1 MITRRDVIA
10 DAADKCMKELYSLA
24 QPAITWEDFIKENKE
39 FIKREEEYYKLP
51 KENRI
56 SYKEFMGPKPYEF
69 YYLPKEVLKEIV
81 DNYIYAYEIDEHQN
95 LLDTIDL
102 LKKYCDD
109 PIEEFYHPKE
119 GEKPGYR
126 DYRRPDN
133 LVTCLI
139 SELKEYANSDIS
151 EEIVYKAKDLFE
163 LCIDSGAIMLM
174 QAKITKTKEE
184 GVKIL
189 QENVKNGISSMIDV
203 KVNSIISFDK
213 IKGIRDAYYKTYTL
227 NEKR

>member
-51 KENRI
+51 KENKI

-109 PIEEFYHPKE
+109 PIEEFYHPGE
-119 GEKPGYR
+119 GENPGYR
-126 DYRRPDN
+126 DYRHPDN
-133 LVTCLI
+133 LSTCLI

-151 EEIVYKAKDLFE
+151 EEIIYKAKDLFFKFLDMAGKFYNSHWWLNSFNTTVYLGASPNSNKE
-163 LCIDSGAIMLM
+163 AVIENWKKYRNKDIEIDES
-174 QAKITKTKEE
+174 KYTEE
-184 GVKIL
+184 
-189 QENVKNGISSMIDV
+189 DY
-203 KVNSIISFDK
+203 D
-213 IKGIRDAYYKTYTL
+213 
-227 NEKR
+227 

>member
-24 QPAITWEDFIKENKE
+24 QPAITWEEFIKENKE

-109 PIEEFYHPKE
+109 PIEEFYHPGE
-119 GEKPGYR
+119 GENPGYR
-126 DYRRPDN
+126 DYRHPDN
-133 LVTCLI
+133 LTTCLI
-139 SELKEYANSDIS
+139 NELKEYASSDIS
-151 EEIVYKAKDLFE
+151 EEIVYKAKDLFFKFLDMAGKFYNSHWWLNSFNTTVYLGASPNSNKE
-163 LCIDSGAIMLM
+163 AVIENWKKYRNKDIEIDES
-174 QAKITKTKEE
+174 KYNEE
-184 GVKIL
+184 
-189 QENVKNGISSMIDV
+189 DY
-203 KVNSIISFDK
+203 D
-213 IKGIRDAYYKTYTL
+213 
-227 NEKR
+227 

>member
-24 QPAITWEDFIKENKE
+24 QPTITWEDFIKENKE

-51 KENRI
+51 KENKI

-69 YYLPKEVLKEIV
+69 YYLPKEVLKEV
-81 DNYIYAYEIDEHQN
+81 ADNYIYAYEIDEHQN

-109 PIEEFYHPKE
+109 PIEEFYHPGE
-119 GEKPGYR
+119 GESPGYR
-126 DYRRPDN
+126 DYRHPDS

-139 SELKEYANSDIS
+139 SELKEYASSDIS
-151 EEIVYKAKDLFE
+151 EEIVYKAKDLFFKFLDMAGKFYNSHWWLNSFNTTVYLGASPNSNKE
-163 LCIDSGAIMLM
+163 AVIENWKKYRNKDIEIDES
-174 QAKITKTKEE
+174 KYNEE
-184 GVKIL
+184 
-189 QENVKNGISSMIDV
+189 NYD
-203 KVNSIISFDK
+203 
-213 IKGIRDAYYKTYTL
+213 
-227 NEKR
+227 

>member
-39 FIKREEEYYKLP
+39 FIKKEEEYYKLP

-56 SYKEFMGPKPYEF
+56 SYKEFIGPKPYEF

-95 LLDTIDL
+95 LLNTIDL

-109 PIEEFYHPKE
+109 PIEEFYHPGE
-119 GEKPGYR
+119 GKNPGYR
-126 DYRRPDN
+126 DYRHPDN

-139 SELKEYANSDIS
+139 SELKEYTSSDLS
-151 EEIVYKAKDLFE
+151 EEIVDKAKDLFFKFLDKAGKFYDSHWWLNSFNTTVYLGASPNSNKE
-163 LCIDSGAIMLM
+163 AVIENWKKYRNKDIEIDES
-174 QAKITKTKEE
+174 KYNEE
-184 GVKIL
+184 
-189 QENVKNGISSMIDV
+189 DY
-203 KVNSIISFDK
+203 D
-213 IKGIRDAYYKTYTL
+213 
-227 NEKR
+227 

>member
-109 PIEEFYHPKE
+109 PIEEFYHPGE
-119 GEKPGYR
+119 GENPGYR
-126 DYRRPDN
+126 DYRHPDN

-139 SELKEYANSDIS
+139 SEFKEYTSSNIS
-151 EEIVYKAKDLFE
+151 EEIVDKAKDLFFKFLDMAGKFYNSHWWLNSFNTTVYLGASPNSNKE
-163 LCIDSGAIMLM
+163 AVIENWKKYRNKDIEIDES
-174 QAKITKTKEE
+174 KYNEE
-184 GVKIL
+184 
-189 QENVKNGISSMIDV
+189 DY
-203 KVNSIISFDK
+203 D
-213 IKGIRDAYYKTYTL
+213 
-227 NEKR
+227 

>member
-51 KENRI
+51 KENKI

-109 PIEEFYHPKE
+109 PIEEFYHPGE
-119 GEKPGYR
+119 GENPGYR
-126 DYRRPDN
+126 DYRHPDN
-133 LVTCLI
+133 LTTCLI
-139 SELKEYANSDIS
+139 SELKEYVSSDIS
-151 EEIVYKAKDLFE
+151 EELVYKAKDLFFKFLDMAGKFYNSHWWLNSFNTTVYLGASPNSNKE
-163 LCIDSGAIMLM
+163 AVIENWKKYRNKDIEIDES
-174 QAKITKTKEE
+174 KYNEE
-184 GVKIL
+184 
-189 QENVKNGISSMIDV
+189 DY
-203 KVNSIISFDK
+203 D
-213 IKGIRDAYYKTYTL
+213 
-227 NEKR
+227 

>member
-24 QPAITWEDFIKENKE
+24 QPTITWEDFIKENKE

-51 KENRI
+51 KENKI

-69 YYLPKEVLKEIV
+69 YYLPKEVLKEVV

-109 PIEEFYHPKE
+109 PIEEFYHPGE
-119 GEKPGYR
+119 GESPGYR
-126 DYRRPDN
+126 DYRHPDS

-139 SELKEYANSDIS
+139 SELKEYASSDIS
-151 EEIVYKAKDLFE
+151 EEIVYKAKDLFFKFLDMAGKFYNSHWWLNSFNTTVYLGASPNSNKE
-163 LCIDSGAIMLM
+163 AVIENWKKYRNKDIEIDES
-174 QAKITKTKEE
+174 KYNEE
-184 GVKIL
+184 
-189 QENVKNGISSMIDV
+189 DY
-203 KVNSIISFDK
+203 D
-213 IKGIRDAYYKTYTL
+213 
-227 NEKR
+227 

>member
-39 FIKREEEYYKLP
+39 FIKKEEEYYKLP

-109 PIEEFYHPKE
+109 PIEEFYHPGE
-119 GEKPGYR
+119 GENPGYR
-126 DYRRPDN
+126 DYRHPDN
-133 LVTCLI
+133 LSTCLI
-139 SELKEYANSDIS
+139 SELKEYTSSDIS
-151 EEIVYKAKDLFE
+151 EEIIYKAKDLFFKFLDMAGKFYNSHWWLNSFNTTVYLGASPNSNKE
-163 LCIDSGAIMLM
+163 AVIENWKKYRNKDIEIDES
-174 QAKITKTKEE
+174 KYNEE
-184 GVKIL
+184 
-189 QENVKNGISSMIDV
+189 DY
-203 KVNSIISFDK
+203 D
-213 IKGIRDAYYKTYTL
+213 
-227 NEKR
+227 

>member
-109 PIEEFYHPKE
+109 PIEEFYHPGE
-119 GEKPGYR
+119 GENPGYR
-126 DYRRPDN
+126 DYRHPDN
-133 LVTCLI
+133 LATGLI
-139 SELKEYANSDIS
+139 SELKEYASSDIS
-151 EEIVYKAKDLFE
+151 EEIVDKAKDLFFKFLDMAGKFYNSHWWLNSFNTTVYLGASPNSNKDAVIE
-163 LCIDSGAIMLM
+163 NWKKYRNKDIEIDES
-174 QAKITKTKEE
+174 KYNEE
-184 GVKIL
+184 
-189 QENVKNGISSMIDV
+189 DY
-203 KVNSIISFDK
+203 D
-213 IKGIRDAYYKTYTL
+213 
-227 NEKR
+227 

>member
-109 PIEEFYHPKE
+109 PIEEFYHPGE
-119 GEKPGYR
+119 GENPGYR
-126 DYRRPDN
+126 DYRHPDN
-133 LVTCLI
+133 LATCLI
-139 SELKEYANSDIS
+139 SELKEYANSDIN
-151 EEIVYKAKDLFE
+151 EEIIHKAKDLFFKFLDMAGKFYNSHWWLNSFNTTVYLGASPNSNKE
-163 LCIDSGAIMLM
+163 AVIENWKKYRNKDIEIDES
-174 QAKITKTKEE
+174 KYNEE
-184 GVKIL
+184 
-189 QENVKNGISSMIDV
+189 NYD
-203 KVNSIISFDK
+203 
-213 IKGIRDAYYKTYTL
+213 
-227 NEKR
+227 

>member
-24 QPAITWEDFIKENKE
+24 QPKITWEEFIKENKE
-39 FIKREEEYYKLP
+39 FIKREEEYYKLS

-69 YYLPKEVLKEIV
+69 YYLPKEVLKDIV

-109 PIEEFYHPKE
+109 PIEEFYHPGE

-126 DYRRPDN
+126 DYRHPDN

-151 EEIVYKAKDLFE
+151 EEIVYKAKDLFFKFLDMAGKFYNSHWWLNSFSTTVYLGASPNSNKE
-163 LCIDSGAIMLM
+163 SVIENWKKYRNKDIEIDES
-174 QAKITKTKEE
+174 KYNEE
-184 GVKIL
+184 
-189 QENVKNGISSMIDV
+189 DY
-203 KVNSIISFDK
+203 D
-213 IKGIRDAYYKTYTL
+213 
-227 NEKR
+227 

>member
-24 QPAITWEDFIKENKE
+24 QPVITWEDFIKENKE
-39 FIKREEEYYKLP
+39 FIKKEEEYYKLP

-109 PIEEFYHPKE
+109 PIEEFYHPGE
-119 GEKPGYR
+119 GENPGYR
-126 DYRRPDN
+126 DYRHPDN
-133 LVTCLI
+133 LSTCLI

-151 EEIVYKAKDLFE
+151 EEIVDKAKDLFFKFLDMAGKFYNSHWWLNSFNTTVYLGASPNSNKE
-163 LCIDSGAIMLM
+163 AVIENWKKYRNKDIKIDES
-174 QAKITKTKEE
+174 KYNEE
-184 GVKIL
+184 
-189 QENVKNGISSMIDV
+189 DY
-203 KVNSIISFDK
+203 D
-213 IKGIRDAYYKTYTL
+213 
-227 NEKR
+227 

>member
-10 DAADKCMKELYSLA
+10 DAADKCMKDLYSLA
-24 QPAITWEDFIKENKE
+24 QPAITWEEFIKENKE

-109 PIEEFYHPKE
+109 PIEEFYHPGE
-119 GEKPGYR
+119 GENPGYR
-126 DYRRPDN
+126 DYRHPDN
-133 LVTCLI
+133 LTTCFI
-139 SELKEYANSDIS
+139 NELKEYTSSNIS
-151 EEIVYKAKDLFE
+151 EEIVYKAKDLFFKFLDKAGKFYNSHWWLNSFNTTVYLGASPNSNKE
-163 LCIDSGAIMLM
+163 AVIENWKKYRNKDIEIDES
-174 QAKITKTKEE
+174 KYNEE
-184 GVKIL
+184 
-189 QENVKNGISSMIDV
+189 
-203 KVNSIISFDK
+203 
-213 IKGIRDAYYKTYTL
+213 YYD
-227 NEKR
+227 

>member
-51 KENRI
+51 KENKI

-109 PIEEFYHPKE
+109 PIEEFYHPGE
-119 GEKPGYR
+119 GENPGYR
-126 DYRRPDN
+126 DYRHPNN
-133 LVTCLI
+133 LATCLI

-151 EEIVYKAKDLFE
+151 EEIIYKAKDLFFKFLDMAGKFYNSHWWLNSFNTTVYLGASPNSNKE
-163 LCIDSGAIMLM
+163 AVIENWKKYRNKDIEIDES
-174 QAKITKTKEE
+174 KYNEE
-184 GVKIL
+184 
-189 QENVKNGISSMIDV
+189 DY
-203 KVNSIISFDK
+203 D
-213 IKGIRDAYYKTYTL
+213 
-227 NEKR
+227 

>member
-24 QPAITWEDFIKENKE
+24 QPAITWEEFIKENKE

-51 KENRI
+51 KENKI

-95 LLDTIDL
+95 LLNTIDL

-109 PIEEFYHPKE
+109 PIEEFYHPGE
-119 GEKPGYR
+119 GKNPGYR
-126 DYRRPDN
+126 DYRHPDN
-133 LVTCLI
+133 LSTCLI
-139 SELKEYANSDIS
+139 SELKEYAGSDIS
-151 EEIVYKAKDLFE
+151 EEIVYKAKDLFFKFLDMAGKFYNSHWWLNSFNTTVYLGASPNSNKE
-163 LCIDSGAIMLM
+163 AVIENWKKYRNKDIEIDES
-174 QAKITKTKEE
+174 KYNEE
-184 GVKIL
+184 
-189 QENVKNGISSMIDV
+189 DY
-203 KVNSIISFDK
+203 D
-213 IKGIRDAYYKTYTL
+213 
-227 NEKR
+227 

>member
-24 QPAITWEDFIKENKE
+24 QPTITWEDFIKENKE

-51 KENRI
+51 KENKI

-109 PIEEFYHPKE
+109 PIEEFYHPGE
-119 GEKPGYR
+119 GESPGYR
-126 DYRRPDN
+126 DYRHTDN

-139 SELKEYANSDIS
+139 CELKEYTSSDIS
-151 EEIVYKAKDLFE
+151 EEIVYKAKDLFFKFLDMAGKFYNSHWWLNSFNTTVYLGASPNSNKE
-163 LCIDSGAIMLM
+163 AVIENWKKYRNKDIEIDES
-174 QAKITKTKEE
+174 KYNEE
-184 GVKIL
+184 
-189 QENVKNGISSMIDV
+189 DY
-203 KVNSIISFDK
+203 D
-213 IKGIRDAYYKTYTL
+213 
-227 NEKR
+227 

>member
-51 KENRI
+51 KENKI

-109 PIEEFYHPKE
+109 PIEEFYHPGE
-119 GEKPGYR
+119 GENPGYR
-126 DYRRPDN
+126 DYRHPDN
-133 LVTCLI
+133 LSTCLI

-151 EEIVYKAKDLFE
+151 EEIIYKAKDLFFKFLDMAGKFYNSHWWLNSFNTTVYLGASPNSNKE
-163 LCIDSGAIMLM
+163 AVIENWKKYRNKDIEIDES
-174 QAKITKTKEE
+174 KYNEE
-184 GVKIL
+184 
-189 QENVKNGISSMIDV
+189 DY
-203 KVNSIISFDK
+203 D
-213 IKGIRDAYYKTYTL
+213 
-227 NEKR
+227 

>member
-109 PIEEFYHPKE
+109 PIEEFYHPGE
-119 GEKPGYR
+119 GENPGYR
-126 DYRRPDN
+126 DYRHPDN
-133 LVTCLI
+133 LSTCLI

-151 EEIVYKAKDLFE
+151 EEIIYKAKDLFFKFLDMAGKFYNSHWWLNSFNTTVYLGASPNSNKE
-163 LCIDSGAIMLM
+163 AVIENWKKYRNKDIEIDES
-174 QAKITKTKEE
+174 KYNEE
-184 GVKIL
+184 
-189 QENVKNGISSMIDV
+189 DY
-203 KVNSIISFDK
+203 D
-213 IKGIRDAYYKTYTL
+213 
-227 NEKR
+227 

>member
-24 QPAITWEDFIKENKE
+24 QPAITWEDFIKENQE

-109 PIEEFYHPKE
+109 PIEEFYHPGE
-119 GEKPGYR
+119 GENPGYR
-126 DYRRPDN
+126 DYRHPDN
-133 LVTCLI
+133 LATCLI

-151 EEIVYKAKDLFE
+151 EEIIYKAKDLFFKF
-163 LCIDSGAIMLM
+163 LDMAG
-174 QAKITKTKEE
+174 KFY
-184 GVKIL
+184 
-189 QENVKNGISSMIDV
+189 
-203 KVNSIISFDK
+203 NSHWWLNSFNTTVYFVLSQDFK
-213 IKGIRDAYYKTYTL
+213 MESCG
-227 NEKR
+227 

>member
-24 QPAITWEDFIKENKE
+24 QPTITWEDFIKENKE

-69 YYLPKEVLKEIV
+69 YYLPKEVLKEVV

-109 PIEEFYHPKE
+109 PIEEFYHPGE
-119 GEKPGYR
+119 GESPGYR
-126 DYRRPDN
+126 DYRHPDS

-139 SELKEYANSDIS
+139 SELKEYASSDIS
-151 EEIVYKAKDLFE
+151 EEIVYKAKDLFFKFLDMAGKFYNSHWWLNSFNTTVYLGASPNSNKE
-163 LCIDSGAIMLM
+163 AVIENWKKYRNKDIEIDES
-174 QAKITKTKEE
+174 KYNEE
-184 GVKIL
+184 
-189 QENVKNGISSMIDV
+189 NYD
-203 KVNSIISFDK
+203 
-213 IKGIRDAYYKTYTL
+213 
-227 NEKR
+227 

>member
-24 QPAITWEDFIKENKE
+24 QPAITWEEFIKENKE

-109 PIEEFYHPKE
+109 PIEEFYHPGE
-119 GEKPGYR
+119 GENPGYR
-126 DYRRPDN
+126 DYRHPDN
-133 LVTCLI
+133 LEKELI
-139 SELKEYANSDIS
+139 KYIHDNMSQDGCQDEENESIDLQNLFFKFLDMAGKFYNSHWWLNSFNTTVYLGASPNSNKEAVIENWKKYRNKDIEIDES
-151 EEIVYKAKDLFE
+151 KYNEENYD
-163 LCIDSGAIMLM
+163 
-174 QAKITKTKEE
+174 
-184 GVKIL
+184 
-189 QENVKNGISSMIDV
+189 
-203 KVNSIISFDK
+203 
-213 IKGIRDAYYKTYTL
+213 
-227 NEKR
+227 

>member
-24 QPAITWEDFIKENKE
+24 QPKITWEEFIKENKE
-39 FIKREEEYYKLP
+39 FIKREEEYYKLS

-81 DNYIYAYEIDEHQN
+81 DNYIYAYEIGEHQN

-109 PIEEFYHPKE
+109 PIEEFYHPGE

-126 DYRRPDN
+126 DYRHPDN

-151 EEIVYKAKDLFE
+151 EEIVYKAKDLFFKFLDMAGKFYNSHWWLNSFSTTVYLGASPNSNKE
-163 LCIDSGAIMLM
+163 SVIENWKKYRNKDIEIDES
-174 QAKITKTKEE
+174 KYNEE
-184 GVKIL
+184 
-189 QENVKNGISSMIDV
+189 DY
-203 KVNSIISFDK
+203 D
-213 IKGIRDAYYKTYTL
+213 
-227 NEKR
+227 

>member
-51 KENRI
+51 KENKI

-109 PIEEFYHPKE
+109 PIEEFYHSGE
-119 GEKPGYR
+119 GENPGYR
-126 DYRRPDN
+126 DYRHPDN
-133 LVTCLI
+133 LVTCLT
-139 SELKEYANSDIS
+139 SELKEYVSSDIS
-151 EEIVYKAKDLFE
+151 EEIVYKAKDLFFKFLDMAGKFYNSHWWLNSFNTTVYLGASPNSNKE
-163 LCIDSGAIMLM
+163 AVIENWKKYRNKDIEIDES
-174 QAKITKTKEE
+174 KYNEE
-184 GVKIL
+184 
-189 QENVKNGISSMIDV
+189 DY
-203 KVNSIISFDK
+203 D
-213 IKGIRDAYYKTYTL
+213 
-227 NEKR
+227 

>member
-24 QPAITWEDFIKENKE
+24 QPAITWEEFIKENKE

-109 PIEEFYHPKE
+109 PIEEFYHPGE
-119 GEKPGYR
+119 GENPGYR
-126 DYRRPDN
+126 DYRHPDN
-133 LVTCLI
+133 LATCLI
-139 SELKEYANSDIS
+139 SELKEYTSSDIS
-151 EEIVYKAKDLFE
+151 EEIICKAKDLFFKFLDMAGKFYNSHWWLNSFNTTVYLGASPNSNKE
-163 LCIDSGAIMLM
+163 AVIENWKKYRNKDIEIDES
-174 QAKITKTKEE
+174 KYNEE
-184 GVKIL
+184 
-189 QENVKNGISSMIDV
+189 DY
-203 KVNSIISFDK
+203 D
-213 IKGIRDAYYKTYTL
+213 
-227 NEKR
+227 

>member
-102 LKKYCDD
+102 LKKYCED
-109 PIEEFYHPKE
+109 PIEEFYHPGE
-119 GEKPGYR
+119 GENPGYR
-126 DYRRPDN
+126 DYRHPDN
-133 LVTCLI
+133 LATCLI
-139 SELKEYANSDIS
+139 SELKEYASSDIS
-151 EEIVYKAKDLFE
+151 EEIVDKAKDLFFKFLDMAGKFYNSHWWLNSFNTTVYLGASPNSNKE
-163 LCIDSGAIMLM
+163 AVIENWKKYRNKDIEIDES
-174 QAKITKTKEE
+174 KYNEE
-184 GVKIL
+184 
-189 QENVKNGISSMIDV
+189 DY
-203 KVNSIISFDK
+203 D
-213 IKGIRDAYYKTYTL
+213 
-227 NEKR
+227 

>member
-24 QPAITWEDFIKENKE
+24 QPAITWEEFIKENKE

-109 PIEEFYHPKE
+109 PIEEFYHPGE
-119 GEKPGYR
+119 GENPGYR
-126 DYRRPDN
+126 DYRHPDN
-133 LVTCLI
+133 LATCLI
-139 SELKEYANSDIS
+139 SELKESTSSDIS
-151 EEIVYKAKDLFE
+151 EEIICKAKDLFFKFLDMAGKFYNSHWWLNSFNTTVYLGASPNSNKE
-163 LCIDSGAIMLM
+163 AVIENWKKYRNKDIEIDES
-174 QAKITKTKEE
+174 KYNEE
-184 GVKIL
+184 
-189 QENVKNGISSMIDV
+189 DY
-203 KVNSIISFDK
+203 D
-213 IKGIRDAYYKTYTL
+213 
-227 NEKR
+227 

>member
-109 PIEEFYHPKE
+109 PIEEFYHPGE
-119 GEKPGYR
+119 GENPGYR
-126 DYRRPDN
+126 DYRHPDN
-133 LVTCLI
+133 LTTCLI
-139 SELKEYANSDIS
+139 SELKEYVSSDIS
-151 EEIVYKAKDLFE
+151 EEIVYKAKDLFFKFLDMAGKFYNSHWWLNSFNTTVYLGASPNSNKE
-163 LCIDSGAIMLM
+163 AVIENWKKYRNKDIEIDES
-174 QAKITKTKEE
+174 KYNEE
-184 GVKIL
+184 
-189 QENVKNGISSMIDV
+189 DY
-203 KVNSIISFDK
+203 D
-213 IKGIRDAYYKTYTL
+213 
-227 NEKR
+227 

>member
-51 KENRI
+51 KENKI

-109 PIEEFYHPKE
+109 PIEEFYHPGE
-119 GEKPGYR
+119 GENPGYR
-126 DYRRPDN
+126 DYRHPDN
-133 LVTCLI
+133 LTTCLI

-151 EEIVYKAKDLFE
+151 EEIIYKAKDLFFKFLDMAGKFYNSHWWLNSFNTTVYLGASPNSNKE
-163 LCIDSGAIMLM
+163 AVIENWKKYRNKDIEIDES
-174 QAKITKTKEE
+174 KYNEE
-184 GVKIL
+184 
-189 QENVKNGISSMIDV
+189 DY
-203 KVNSIISFDK
+203 D
-213 IKGIRDAYYKTYTL
+213 
-227 NEKR
+227 

>member
-39 FIKREEEYYKLP
+39 FINREEEYYKLP

-109 PIEEFYHPKE
+109 PIEEFYHPGE
-119 GEKPGYR
+119 GENPGYR
-126 DYRRPDN
+126 DYRHPDN
-133 LVTCLI
+133 LATCLI

-151 EEIVYKAKDLFE
+151 EEIICKAKDLFFKFLDMAGKFYNSHWWLNSFNTTVYLGASPNSNKE
-163 LCIDSGAIMLM
+163 AVIENWKKYRNKDIEIDES
-174 QAKITKTKEE
+174 KYNEE
-184 GVKIL
+184 
-189 QENVKNGISSMIDV
+189 DY
-203 KVNSIISFDK
+203 D
-213 IKGIRDAYYKTYTL
+213 
-227 NEKR
+227 

>member
-24 QPAITWEDFIKENKE
+24 QPAITWEEFIKENKE

-69 YYLPKEVLKEIV
+69 YYLPKEVLKEII

-109 PIEEFYHPKE
+109 PIEEFYHPGE
-119 GEKPGYR
+119 GENPGYR
-126 DYRRPDN
+126 DYRHPDN
-133 LVTCLI
+133 LATCLI
-139 SELKEYANSDIS
+139 SELKEYTSSDIS
-151 EEIVYKAKDLFE
+151 EEIIYKAKDLFFKFLDMAGKFYNSHWWLNSFNTTVYLGASPNSNKE
-163 LCIDSGAIMLM
+163 AVIENWKKYRNKDIEIDES
-174 QAKITKTKEE
+174 KYNEE
-184 GVKIL
+184 
-189 QENVKNGISSMIDV
+189 DY
-203 KVNSIISFDK
+203 D
-213 IKGIRDAYYKTYTL
+213 
-227 NEKR
+227 

>member
-51 KENRI
+51 KENNI

-69 YYLPKEVLKEIV
+69 YYLPKEVLKKIV

-109 PIEEFYHPKE
+109 PIEEFYHPGE
-119 GEKPGYR
+119 GENPGYR
-126 DYRRPDN
+126 DYRHPDN
-133 LVTCLI
+133 LSTCLI

-151 EEIVYKAKDLFE
+151 EEIVYKAKDLFFKFLDMAGKFYNSHWWLNSFNTTVYLGASPNSNKE
-163 LCIDSGAIMLM
+163 AVIENWKKYRNKDIEIDES
-174 QAKITKTKEE
+174 KYNEE
-184 GVKIL
+184 
-189 QENVKNGISSMIDV
+189 DY
-203 KVNSIISFDK
+203 D
-213 IKGIRDAYYKTYTL
+213 
-227 NEKR
+227 

>member
-24 QPAITWEDFIKENKE
+24 QPTITWEDFIKENKE
-39 FIKREEEYYKLP
+39 FIKKEEEYYKLP
-51 KENRI
+51 KENKI

-109 PIEEFYHPKE
+109 PIEEFYHPGE
-119 GEKPGYR
+119 GENPGYR
-126 DYRRPDN
+126 DYRHPDN
-133 LVTCLI
+133 LVTCLT
-139 SELKEYANSDIS
+139 SELKEYVSSDIS
-151 EEIVYKAKDLFE
+151 EEIVYKAKDLFFKFLDMAGKFYNSHWWLNSFNTTVYLGASPNSNKE
-163 LCIDSGAIMLM
+163 AVIENWKKYRNKDIEIDES
-174 QAKITKTKEE
+174 KYNEE
-184 GVKIL
+184 
-189 QENVKNGISSMIDV
+189 DY
-203 KVNSIISFDK
+203 D
-213 IKGIRDAYYKTYTL
+213 
-227 NEKR
+227 

>member
-10 DAADKCMKELYSLA
+10 DVADKCMKELYSLV

-51 KENRI
+51 KENKI

-109 PIEEFYHPKE
+109 PIEEFYHPGE
-119 GEKPGYR
+119 GENPGYR
-126 DYRRPDN
+126 DYRHPDN
-133 LVTCLI
+133 LVTCLL
-139 SELKEYANSDIS
+139 SELKEYVSSDIS
-151 EEIVYKAKDLFE
+151 EEIVYKAKDLFFKFLDMAGKFYNSHWWLNSFNTTIYLGASPNSNKE
-163 LCIDSGAIMLM
+163 AVIENWKKYRNKDIEIDES
-174 QAKITKTKEE
+174 KYNEE
-184 GVKIL
+184 
-189 QENVKNGISSMIDV
+189 DY
-203 KVNSIISFDK
+203 D
-213 IKGIRDAYYKTYTL
+213 
-227 NEKR
+227 

>member
-39 FIKREEEYYKLP
+39 FIKKEEEYYKLP

-109 PIEEFYHPKE
+109 PIEEFYHPGE
-119 GEKPGYR
+119 GENPGYR
-126 DYRRPDN
+126 DYRHPDN

-139 SELKEYANSDIS
+139 SELKECASSDIS
-151 EEIVYKAKDLFE
+151 EEIVDKAKDLFFKFLDMAGKFYNSHWWLNSFNTTVYLGASPNSNKE
-163 LCIDSGAIMLM
+163 AVIENWKKYRNKDIEIDES
-174 QAKITKTKEE
+174 KYNEE
-184 GVKIL
+184 
-189 QENVKNGISSMIDV
+189 DY
-203 KVNSIISFDK
+203 D
-213 IKGIRDAYYKTYTL
+213 
-227 NEKR
+227 

>member
-39 FIKREEEYYKLP
+39 FIKKEEEYYKLP

-81 DNYIYAYEIDEHQN
+81 DNYIYAYELDEHQN

-109 PIEEFYHPKE
+109 PIEEFYHPEE
-119 GEKPGYR
+119 GENPGYR
-126 DYRRPDN
+126 DYRHSDN
-133 LVTCLI
+133 LTTCFI
-139 SELKEYANSDIS
+139 TELKEYTSSNIS
-151 EEIVYKAKDLFE
+151 EEIVYKAKDLFFKFLDKAGKFYNSHWWLNSFNTAVYLGASPNSNKE
-163 LCIDSGAIMLM
+163 AVIENWKKYRNKDIEIDES
-174 QAKITKTKEE
+174 KYNEE
-184 GVKIL
+184 
-189 QENVKNGISSMIDV
+189 DY
-203 KVNSIISFDK
+203 D
-213 IKGIRDAYYKTYTL
+213 
-227 NEKR
+227 